1 MTDVENPLQIGTNI
15 PFVTGNLTVADLPLA
30 DLPVADLPVADPVII
45 EVMGISTEP
54 KVEVLR
60 IWTCSLICDIIKI
73 AASILMLFGILGCV
87 LGFLVWIFLCV

>member
-30 DLPVADLPVADPVII
+30 DLPVADPVII

-54 KVEVLR
+54 KVEVLH

-73 AASILMLFGILGCV
+73 AASILMLFGILGSI
-87 LGFLVWIFLCV
+87 LGFLVWIFLCA